1 MATLLSFI
9 PLPYVLALNRLL
21 SFLFFISVHLLPSR
35 QLPPP
40 ILTNSID
47 ANAQIWTFFPF
58 SQPPLVFFPF
68 SFPICLPFISL
79 LITRVLLL
87 LHITDFFISFSVP
100 YFTSTPMFIYTIF
113 VQISVLDVP
122 ICYNRVPSSCPPW
135 QPNSVINVLFE
146 FSQKYFM
153 WLPQLVSLVSH
164 CIYLIYWC
172 WCVVDCL
179 VITPLYPKNFFLS
192 KLDSSDVVPIL
203 PMSSSTQYYHDQL
216 IWYW

>member
-1 MATLLSFI
+1 MGCRLRLAWYFFEVTVFSVKHDFRGLTLYTRVYMATLLSFI

-122 ICYNRVPSSCPPW
+122 ICYSRVPSSCPP
-135 QPNSVINVLFE
+135 
-146 FSQKYFM
+146 
-153 WLPQLVSLVSH
+153 
-164 CIYLIYWC
+164 
-172 WCVVDCL
+172 
-179 VITPLYPKNFFLS
+179 
-192 KLDSSDVVPIL
+192 
-203 PMSSSTQYYHDQL
+203 
-216 IWYW
+216 